1 MSIKARLFIGFGL
14 ILLLMLF
21 LTVFGIIKVNT
32 IDSAL
37 TEITDVNSV
46 KQRYAINFRGS
57 VHDRA
62 ISIRDVAITPSLSDV
77 DDLIEEL
84 NTLDLFYKESES
96 QMQSMLASGVEFSA
110 EELAILDEIAN
121 IQSSTLPLVDMIIN
135 LRKNDD
141 IELAID
147 ILISEARPAFSDWL
161 AAINK
166 FIDYQERANQVASP
180 VAREV
185 AQSFQSLMLIILACA
200 IVVSAIIA
208 KLISSSLYA
217 SLGAEPSTAAEVL
230 SSISEGDLNTQIK
243 SCQPNSML
251 AHMGNMQA
259 KLSDIVKNILVASD
273 SLNEQ
278 TEVVAQRSQA
288 VTGAAK
294 TQGELTISTTTSLDR
309 MSDRLTEIQDIVA
322 QTQTNSIQTT
332 EFSKRGKEAIE
343 KSSGEM
349 ERIAETVN
357 STVTQVRRLEDATKE
372 IGNIVSVISSISEQT
387 NLLALNAAIEAARA
401 GETGRGFA
409 VVADEVRQLAQ
420 RTGSATSQIES
431 MIVEVQNETANSVAA
446 MEKTQPL
453 VESGKALTL
462 ETTELLQEIDQQA
475 AKSMD
480 NVTSVAQATTQQVD
494 AIRDVA
500 NAMSEINTMSQDSIT
515 KLNENIEAT
524 QSLAAISEELNQNV
538 KFFKV

>member
-401 GETGRGFA
+401 GETGRDFA